1 MTIRVGNGFDAH
13 KLNEGTPLFLGGI
26 LIPSNKGSL
35 GHSDGDVLI
44 HSIVDAIFGALAIGD
59 LGLHFPSSDNK
70 WKDAKSQIFLE
81 YAFNKVK
88 EKGFIIQ
95 NIDSTIILQEPAV
108 SSYILPMKNK
118 VGEILSMSIDDISIK
133 ATTTDRL
140 GFIGREEGIAAQSV
154 LILSNGN

>member
-44 HSIVDAIFGALAIGD
+44 HSIVDAIFGALALGDIGS
-59 LGLHFPSSDNK
+59 HFSSNDNK
-70 WKDAKSQIFLE
+70 WKDAKSQIILE
-81 YAFNKVK
+81 YAFKKMND
-88 EKGFIIQ
+88 KGFLVQ
-95 NIDSTIILQEPAV
+95 NIDSTIILQEPII
-108 SSYILPMKNK
+108 SPYILPMRKK
-118 VGEILSMSIDDISIK
+118 VGEILSMKMDDVSIK

-140 GFIGREEGIAAQSV
+140 GYIGRGEGIAAQSV
-154 LILSNGN
+154 VLLSNGN